1 MCLTDLTKV
10 SKKFSPNNIFPS
22 HGESVCLWSGKIFP
36 AAETMGKSFSLT
48 IKLMNAFLAKEVFL
62 KQNKFVKN

>member
-48 IKLMNAFLAKEVFL
+48 IKLMNAFLAKEVFS